1 MAGIFTTFVMDI
13 LERTLPVEVTR
24 PIIAAG
30 YGPTPLLYRCQ
41 ITHWR
46 ALLYRARTQAPRGL
60 AGSQA
65 VRGYA
70 VDDHHFL
77 LSRVERD

>member
-30 YGPTPLLYRCQ
+30 YGPTPLLYRVSD
-41 ITHWR
+41 T
-46 ALLYRARTQAPRGL
+46 L
-60 AGSQA
+60 
-65 VRGYA
+65 
-70 VDDHHFL
+70 
-77 LSRVERD
+77 